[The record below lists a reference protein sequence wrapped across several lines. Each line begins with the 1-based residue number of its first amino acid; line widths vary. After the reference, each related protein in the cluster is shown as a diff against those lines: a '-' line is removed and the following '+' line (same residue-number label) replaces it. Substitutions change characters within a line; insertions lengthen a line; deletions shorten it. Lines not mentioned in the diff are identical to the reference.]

1 MKARD
6 RYTQLSRGRSQ
17 FLDTAVECSRL
28 TLPYLVQED
37 LSSRPG
43 HQKLA
48 TPWQSVGSKAVVNL
62 AAKLMLAL
70 LPPQTSFFKLQIRDD
85 KLGEEIDPTVKS
97 ELDLSFSKME
107 RMVMDY
113 INASSDRVVV
123 HQALKHLIVS
133 GNALIYMGKEG
144 LKNYPLNRYV
154 VNRDGNG
161 NICEIVTKELI
172 SRRILSQDLP
182 ELALPTPAVNSPGD
196 DGYKTGSDDTDVEV
210 YTYVKMDENSGR
222 WIWHQEAFDKII
234 PGSRSTA
241 PKSANP
247 WLVLRFNT
255 VDGED
260 YGRGRVEE
268 FLGDIRSLEGLSQA
282 LVEGSAA
289 AAKVVFLV
297 SPSSTTKPKTIAD
310 AGNGAIVQ
318 GRPDDVGVIQVG
330 KTADFRT
337 AAEQM
342 QNLERRI
349 SDAFLILQVRQSE
362 RTTAEEVR
370 LTQMELEAQL
380 GGLFSLLTVE
390 FLVPYLN
397 RTLHILQRNR
407 EIPKI
412 PKDLVRPEIVA
423 GVNALGRGQDQQSLV
438 SFIQTIAQTMGP
450 DVMAKFLDPSEYIK
464 RLAAAQGIDVLN
476 LVKSPETMEAEK
488 QKQMQ
493 QAQQQMLLQQ
503 AGQLAGTPMM
513 DPSKNPGMNKM
524 IQDGYNQMTGNDN
537 EQTIPPDEGTEQ
549 EALPSEGFET

>member
-6 RYTQLSRGRSQ
+6 RYSQLTRGRTQ
-17 FLDTAVECSRL
+17 FLHTAVECSRL
-28 TLPYLVQED
+28 TLPYLIQED
-37 LSSRPG
+37 LSSRPE
-43 HQKLA
+43 HQKLN
-48 TPWQSVGSKAVVNL
+48 TPWQSVGAKSVVNL

-70 LPPQTSFFKLQIRDD
+70 LPPQTSFFKLQIRDE
-85 KLGEEIDPTVKS
+85 KLGVEFPPEIRS

-107 RMVMDY
+107 RMIMDS

-123 HQALKHLIVS
+123 HQALKHLVVA
-133 GNALIYMGKEG
+133 GNALIFMGKDG
-144 LKNYPLNRYV
+144 LKNFPLNRYV

-161 NICEIVTKELI
+161 NVCEIVTKELI
-172 SRRILSQDLP
+172 SRKILGMDLP
-182 ELALPTPAVNSPGD
+182 EALPNSPGD
-196 DGYKTGSDDTDVEV
+196 DGYKTGSGDQDVEV
-210 YTYVKMDENSGR
+210 YTYVRLDDNGR
-222 WIWHQEAFDKII
+222 WVWHQEAFDRII
-234 PGSRSTA
+234 PGSRSTS
-241 PKSANP
+241 PKNTSP

-289 AAKVVFLV
+289 ASKVVFLV

-318 GRPDDVGVIQVG
+318 GRPDDVGVVQVG

-337 AAEQM
+337 AQEQM
-342 QNLERRI
+342 INLERRI
-349 SDAFLILQVRQSE
+349 NEAFLVLQVRQSE

-370 LTQMELEAQL
+370 LTQMELEQQL

-438 SFIQTIAQTMGP
+438 QFAQTLAQTIGP
-450 DVMAKFLDPSEYIK
+450 EVMAKFLDPAEYVK

-476 LVKSPETMEAEK
+476 LVKTPETMEAEK
-488 QKQMQ
+488 QQIMQEQQ
-493 QAQQQMLLQQ
+493 QAALLNQ
-503 AGQLAGTPMM
+503 AGQIAGTPMM
-513 DPSKNPGMNKM
+513 DPSKNPSLGRGLN
-524 IQDGYNQMTGNDN
+524 DGYDQLNGNNQG
-537 EQTIPPDEGTEQ
+537 EPPAEGGEETT
-549 EALPSEGFET
+549 PEG

>member
-1 MKARD
+1 MNARD
-6 RYTQLSRGRSQ
+6 RYTQLTKGRSQ

-28 TLPYLVQED
+28 TLPYLIQED
-37 LSSRPG
+37 LSSRPT
-43 HQKLA
+43 HQKLH
-48 TPWQSVGSKAVVNL
+48 TPWQSVGAKATVNL

-85 KLGEEIDPTVKS
+85 KLGSDIPREVRS

-113 INASSDRVVV
+113 INASNDRVVV

-133 GNALIYMGKEG
+133 GNALIFMGKEG

-154 VNRDGNG
+154 INRDGNG
-161 NICEIVTKELI
+161 NVCEIVTKDLV
-172 SRRILSQDLP
+172 SRRVLGEDLP
-182 ELALPTPAVNSPGD
+182 MPLPNSPGD
-196 DGYKTGSDDTDVEV
+196 DGYKTGSDDHDVEV
-210 YTYVKMDENSGR
+210 YTYVRLDENGR
-222 WIWHQEAFDKII
+222 WIWHQEVDKMIL

-241 PKSANP
+241 PKNTSP

-289 AAKVVFLV
+289 ASKVVFLV

-342 QNLERRI
+342 QTLERRI
-349 SDAFLILQVRQSE
+349 ADAFLILQVRQSE

-370 LTQMELEAQL
+370 LTQMELEQQL

-390 FLVPYLN
+390 FLIPYLN

-407 EIPKI
+407 ELPKI
-412 PKDLVRPEIVA
+412 PKDLVRPQIVA
-423 GVNALGRGQDQQSLV
+423 GVNALGRGQDQQSLIM
-438 SFIQTIAQTMGP
+438 FIQTLAQTMGP
-450 DVMAKFLDPSEYIK
+450 EVIGQFLDPSEFIK

-476 LVKSPETMEAEK
+476 LVKSAETMEQEREAA
-488 QKQMQ
+488 MH
-493 QAQQQMLLQQ
+493 QQQQQILMEQ
-503 AGQLAGTPMM
+503 AGALAGSPMA
-513 DPSKNPGMNKM
+513 DPSKNPALGRTLN
-524 IQDGYNQMTGNDN
+524 DGYDQLQANAPN
-537 EQTIPPDEGTEQ
+537 ETIQAEEGGQ
-549 EALPSEGFET
+549 EAPPEG

>member
-1 MKARD
+1 MKARE
-6 RYTQLSRGRSQ
+6 RYTQLSTNRTQ

-28 TLPYLVQED
+28 TLPYLIQED
-37 LSSRPG
+37 LSSKPT
-43 HQKLA
+43 HQKLH

-70 LPPQTSFFKLQIRDD
+70 LPPQTSFFKLQVRDD
-85 KLGEEIDPTVKS
+85 KLGDEIPREIRS

-133 GNALIYMGKEG
+133 GNALIFMGKEG

-161 NICEIVTKELI
+161 HVCEIVTKELI
-172 SRRILSQDLP
+172 SKKILGTDLP
-182 ELALPTPAVNSPGD
+182 EPLPNSPGD
-196 DGYKTGSDDTDVEV
+196 DGYKTGSDDDDVEV
-210 YTYVKMDENSGR
+210 YTYVRLDDNGR
-222 WIWHQEAFDKII
+222 WIWHQEVLDSII

-241 PKSANP
+241 PKNTSP
-247 WLVLRFNT
+247 WLTLRFNT

-282 LVEGSAA
+282 LVEGSSAA
-289 AAKVVFLV
+289 SKVVFLV

-318 GRPDDVGVIQVG
+318 GRPEDVGVIQVG

-337 AAEQM
+337 AAEQI
-342 QNLERRI
+342 NTLERRI
-349 SDAFLILQVRQSE
+349 SDAFLLLNVRQSE

-370 LTQMELEAQL
+370 LTQMELEQQL

-407 EIPKI
+407 ELPKI
-412 PKDLVRPEIVA
+412 PKDLVRPQIVA

-438 SFIQTIAQTMGP
+438 MFIQTLAQTMGP
-450 DVMAKFLDPSEYIK
+450 DILGQYLDPGEYIK

-476 LVKSPETMEAEK
+476 LVKTQETMDQERME
-488 QKQMQ
+488 QQQ
-493 QAQQQMLLQQ
+493 QAQQRALVEQ
-503 AGQLAGTPMM
+503 AGQFANSPLA
-513 DPSKNPGMNKM
+513 DPSKNPAVGQTMADAMNSEST
-524 IQDGYNQMTGNDN
+524 NAE
-537 EQTIPPDEGTEQ
+537 EQTIPPTEG
-549 EALPSEGFET
+549 G

>member
-6 RYTQLSRGRSQ
+6 RYSQLTRNRTQ
-17 FLDTAVECSRL
+17 FLHTAVECSRL

-37 LSSRPG
+37 LSSRPE
-43 HQKLA
+43 HQKLH
-48 TPWQSVGSKAVVNL
+48 TPWQSVGSKSVVNL

-70 LPPQTSFFKLQIRDD
+70 LPPQTSFFKFQIRDD
-85 KLGEEIDPTVKS
+85 KLGVEFPREVKS
-97 ELDLSFSKME
+97 ELDLSFAKME

-113 INASSDRVVV
+113 INASTDRVVV

-133 GNALIYMGKEG
+133 GNALIFMGKDG
-144 LKNYPLNRYV
+144 LKNYPLNRFV

-161 NICEIVTKELI
+161 NVCEIVTKELI
-172 SRRILSQDLP
+172 SRKMLDVDLP
-182 ELALPTPAVNSPGD
+182 ESLPNSPGD
-196 DGYKTGSDDTDVEV
+196 DGYSTGSKDQDVEV
-210 YTYVKMDENSGR
+210 YTYVRLDNNGR
-222 WIWHQEAFDKII
+222 WVWHQEAFDKIL
-234 PGSRSTA
+234 PNSRSTA
-241 PKSANP
+241 PKNTSP

-349 SDAFLILQVRQSE
+349 NEAFLVLQVRQSE

-370 LTQMELEAQL
+370 LTQMELEQQL

-390 FLVPYLN
+390 FLIPYLN
-397 RTLHILQRNR
+397 RTLHILQRNKDL
-407 EIPKI
+407 PKI
-412 PKDLVRPEIVA
+412 PKDVVRPQIIA
-423 GVNALGRGQDQQSLV
+423 GVNALGRGQDQQTLV
-438 SFIQTIAQTMGP
+438 QFAQTLASTMGP
-450 DVMAKFLDPSEYIK
+450 EIMAKFLDPGEYVK
-464 RLAAAQGIDVLN
+464 RLAAASGIDVLN
-476 LVKSPETMEAEK
+476 LVKTPETMAQEK
-488 QKQMQ
+488 QQQMQ
-493 QAQQQMLLQQ
+493 QMQQQELLKQ

-513 DPSKNPGMNKM
+513 DPSKNEGMAQM
-524 IQDGYNQMTGNDN
+524 INDGYDQLKNGNN
-537 EQTIPPDEGTEQ
+537 QTIPPDQGEE
-549 EALPSEGFET
+549 EAPT